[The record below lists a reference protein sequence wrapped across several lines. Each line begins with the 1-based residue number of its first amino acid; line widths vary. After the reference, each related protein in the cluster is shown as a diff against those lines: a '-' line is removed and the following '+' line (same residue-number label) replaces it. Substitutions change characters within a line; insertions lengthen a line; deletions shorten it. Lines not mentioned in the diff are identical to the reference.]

1 MRAELAAALE
11 QLAGVVG
18 QSGFAENSRASASAI
33 TGDCSAGF
41 ISAQLP
47 VTSAAAVMPVR
58 IASGKFHGAMTRRR
72 RAARRNKRWFHPA
85 TVWVSRGAAS
95 RSISRA

>member
-1 MRAELAAALE
+1 MRADLAAALE
-11 QLAGVVG
+11 QLASV
-18 QSGFAENSRASASAI
+18 ARAIRLRVKYRADAAAM

-58 IASGKFHGAMTRRR
+58 IASGKIPRRDDRGDAARLVEINVGFAGQLLGLAR
-72 RAARRNKRWFHPA
+72 RAQA
-85 TVWVSRGAAS
+85 
-95 RSISRA
+95 